1 MYTDYLD
8 HLNSISSEHKYPTF
22 FKESSIYDSKN
33 KYSLSPE
40 DIYSIKIEELSKKD
54 KKKNNGIYYDIYEPN
69 HPVGKKIQNIAHV
82 PNLNHHNNS
91 NVYRDDKIN
100 NVYNKNKFMSNYMY
114 GGNNSD
120 LNIDEIIRNN
130 GKNVIFY
137 ILVAILFT
145 QFITIVTLLCK
156 NNSNND
162 LIEKLL
168 LFKNNNYL

>member
-1 MYTDYLD
+1 
-8 HLNSISSEHKYPTF
+8 
-22 FKESSIYDSKN
+22 
-33 KYSLSPE
+33 
-40 DIYSIKIEELSKKD
+40 
-54 KKKNNGIYYDIYEPN
+54 
-69 HPVGKKIQNIAHV
+69 
-82 PNLNHHNNS
+82 
-91 NVYRDDKIN
+91 
-100 NVYNKNKFMSNYMY
+100 MSNYMY